1 MSSVYISEPPT
12 KGKVVMHTTVGDIEI
27 ELWSKEAPLA
37 CRNFIQLSMEGYYDN
52 TIFHRVV
59 PKFCVQGGDPTGTGE
74 GGESIYGKPFIDEF
88 HSRLRFNRRGLLGM
102 ANKGKNQNES
112 QFFFTFDATP
122 ELDRQNTLF
131 GKIVGS
137 TLFNMLKMEELEVDT
152 ETERPLYPPKIIS
165 ISIINN
171 PFDDILPRIT
181 SEEKKA
187 AELAEKLK
195 NETKKPKKKEK
206 KRLNLLSFGAEEE
219 EHEKDLENS
228 KISTKIKSSHDLL
241 TEDEHLSNQLSVDLE
256 KEKIKEEKEKNK
268 SKEKV
273 KKESDEKSDN
283 DKKEI
288 KKESSSKNKEYKSID
303 EIKSE
308 KMKNIQDEINKIKQN
323 ILDKDK
329 KKSSKD
335 NDKEKDDKKKKKKRG
350 LELLQMEREKYI
362 NSSKAITKKS
372 KKHKSSHDEDETF
385 KLMLN
390 FKKQLQDITYS
401 ENRSNKPKKEDKVEI
416 DEHGLC
422 KLHNKKNCLSCQ
434 ALFNERTQKELLGEV
449 SDDDDKDN
457 SDDDNWLSHNLVFED
472 EGSKDIFKVDDYV
485 VIDPRERE
493 KQSKKEYYSR
503 KSSKLAKSFK
513 PSHSHRS
520 HRH

>member
-1 MSSVYISEPPT
+1 MIYYQ
-12 KGKVVMHTTVGDIEI
+12 
-27 ELWSKEAPLA
+27 EL
-37 CRNFIQLSMEGYYDN
+37 
-52 TIFHRVV
+52 HR
-59 PKFCVQGGDPTGTGE
+59 K
-74 GGESIYGKPFIDEF
+74 
-88 HSRLRFNRRGLLGM
+88 R
-102 ANKGKNQNES
+102 
-112 QFFFTFDATP
+112 
-122 ELDRQNTLF
+122 
-131 GKIVGS
+131 
-137 TLFNMLKMEELEVDT
+137 
-152 ETERPLYPPKIIS
+152 
-165 ISIINN
+165 
-171 PFDDILPRIT
+171 
-181 SEEKKA
+181 KKA

-195 NETKKPKKKEK
+195 NEAKKPKKKEK

-219 EHEKDLENS
+219 EHERDLEKS
-228 KISTKIKSSHDLL
+228 KINTKIKSSHDLL
-241 TEDEHLSNQLSVDLE
+241 TEDEHLSTKLSVDLE
-256 KEKIKEEKEKNK
+256 KEKKKEEKEKNK

-273 KKESDEKSDN
+273 KKESDEES

-303 EIKSE
+303 DIKSE
-308 KMKNIQDEINKIKQN
+308 KMKNIQDEINKIKQEF
-323 ILDKDK
+323 IDKEK

-335 NDKEKDDKKKKKKRG
+335 NNKEKDEKKKKKKRG
-350 LELLQMEREKYI
+350 LELLQMEREKYM

-385 KLMLN
+385 ELMLN

-449 SDDDDKDN
+449 SDEEDN
-457 SDDDNWLSHNLVFED
+457 NNSDDNWLSHNLVFED

-493 KQSKKEYYSR
+493 KQSKKEYYSKR
-503 KSSKLAKSFK
+503 NDKLAKSFK
-513 PSHSHRS
+513 SSHRSHRS

>member
-12 KGKVVMHTTVGDIEI
+12 KGKVVMHTSMGDIEI

-37 CRNFIQLSMEGYYDN
+37 CRNFIQLSLEGYYDN
-52 TIFHRVV
+52 TIFHRIV

-74 GGESIYGKPFIDEF
+74 GGESIYGKPFDDEF
-88 HSRLRFNRRGLLGM
+88 HSRLRFTRRGLMGM

-122 ELDRQNTLF
+122 ELNHKNTLF

-137 TLFNMLKMEELEVDT
+137 TLFNMLKMEELEIDS
-152 ETERPLYPPKIIS
+152 ETERPLYPPKILS
-165 ISIINN
+165 ISIIHN

-195 NETKKPKKKEK
+195 NEIKKPKKKEK

-219 EHEKDLENS
+219 EQEKDLEASN
-228 KISTKIKSSHDLL
+228 INTKIKSSHDLL
-241 TEDEHLSNQLSVDLE
+241 TEDVHLSNKVSVDLE
-256 KEKIKEEKEKNK
+256 MNND
-268 SKEKV
+268 KV
-273 KKESDEKSDN
+273 KKEKDN
-283 DKKEI
+283 KKKE
-288 KKESSSKNKEYKSID
+288 KDVLTNNSNEVDENKEAKKKFKSID

-308 KMKNIQDEINKIKQN
+308 KMRNIQDEIDKIKKEF
-323 ILDKDK
+323 IEKDK
-329 KKSSKD
+329 KKSSKEKD
-335 NDKEKDDKKKKKKRG
+335 KDDKKKKKKRG
-350 LELLQMEREKYI
+350 LELLQMEREKYM
-362 NSSKAITKKS
+362 NSSKAIIKKN
-372 KKHKSSHDEDETF
+372 KKHKSSHDEDETL

-401 ENRSNKPKKEDKVEI
+401 ENRSNKSRKEQNVEI

-434 ALFNERTQKELLGEV
+434 AMFNERNQKELLGEISDEDDK
-449 SDDDDKDN
+449 SDDE
-457 SDDDNWLSHNLVFED
+457 NWLSHNLVFED
-472 EGSKDIFKVDDYV
+472 EGSKDIFKVDDYI

-493 KQSKKEYYSR
+493 KQAKKEYYTR
-503 KSSKLAKSFK
+503 KQEKLAKPFK
-513 PSHSHRS
+513 SSHHLH